1 MAGWYPG
8 SHLNYAAC
16 ARDYDHRRESHGT
29 SRSPL
34 RTAPAPQ
41 RRAGGL
47 DGRRGPRDGHA
58 AAQAGELDV
67 PAALAGVTDPISNL
81 KVNPLA
87 HTGVDPLDN
96 GVATKVADF
105 PAVGTG
111 MVTGVLTQGPSVG
124 ELPMAAVTSLLGPV
138 LPKA

>member
-1 MAGWYPG
+1 MAR
-8 SHLNYAAC
+8 HAAPSGPNS
-16 ARDYDHRRESHGT
+16 APT
-29 SRSPL
+29 SVPNRL
-34 RTAPAPQ
+34 RTAGLTLSMAGAALAMA
-41 RRAGGL
+41 AGG
-47 DGRRGPRDGHA
+47 
-58 AAQAGELDV
+58 AQAGELDV
-67 PAALAGVTDPISNL
+67 PAALAGVTDPIANL

-124 ELPMAAVTSLLGPV
+124 ELPGAAVSSLLGPV
-138 LPKA
+138 LPK